1 MDNKLEMIKFLVTGS
16 TGLIGSQV
24 VKDLM
29 EKNFEVYSC
38 YNVEKPE
45 FGIPIHLDILKKDKI
60 ENILQSIKP
69 DVVIHLAAITDV
81 DLCERQ
87 KELAVLVNTKSTEIM
102 ALESSKQYAYFV
114 YMSTDYVFD
123 GKQGLK
129 NENDAP
135 NPINFYGKS
144 KLDGELALNNLITPY
159 TIVRTS
165 TPFGLHPKKKSFP
178 LWIKENLESKKE
190 IPILSDQ
197 YTSPTFVPN
206 LSKMLIEVATKQ
218 ITGIIHLAGSTRI
231 SRYDFAKMVADK
243 LDLDKILLKPTKMSK
258 MKWDA
263 QRPQD
268 SSLDVSKADKV
279 LDVKPQKIEQSLE
292 FFINQIRNM

>member
-1 MDNKLEMIKFLVTGS
+1 MDSKLEMTKFLVTGS
-16 TGLIGSQV
+16 AGLVGSQI
-24 VKDLM
+24 VKDLV
-29 EKNFEVYSC
+29 EKDFEVYSC

-45 FGIPIHLDILKKDKI
+45 FGMPIHLDILKKDKI
-60 ENILQSIKP
+60 EKILQSIKP

-87 KELAVLVNTKSTEIM
+87 KELAILVNAKSTEIL
-102 ALESSKQYAYFV
+102 AQESSKQDTYFV

-129 NENDAP
+129 NENDMP
-135 NPINFYGKS
+135 NPLNFYGKS
-144 KLDGELALNNLITPY
+144 KLDGEIALNNLTSPY
-159 TIVRTS
+159 IIVRTS
-165 TPFGLHPKKKSFP
+165 TPFGIHLKKKSFP

-190 IPILSDQ
+190 TPVLIDQ

-231 SRYDFAKMVADK
+231 SRYDFAKIIAEK
-243 LDLDKILLKPTKMSK
+243 LDLDKTLLKPTKMTE

-268 SSLDVSKADKV
+268 SSLDVSKAIAI
-279 LDVKPQKIEQSLE
+279 LDNKPQKIEHSLE
-292 FFINQIRNM
+292 LLINQIRSV

>member
-1 MDNKLEMIKFLVTGS
+1 MNRFLVTGS
-16 TGLIGSQV
+16 VGLVGSQI
-24 VKDLM
+24 VKDLV
-29 EKNFEVYSC
+29 EKDFEVYSC

-60 ENILQSIKP
+60 KNILQSIKP

-87 KELAVLVNTKSTEIM
+87 KELAVLVNTKSTEIL
-102 ALESSKQYAYFV
+102 AQESSKQHAYFV

-123 GKQGLK
+123 GKEGMK
-129 NENDAP
+129 NEKDVP
-135 NPINFYGKS
+135 NPLNFYGKS
-144 KLDGELALNNLITPY
+144 KLDGEIALNNLITPY
-159 TIVRTS
+159 TIIRTS
-165 TPFGLHPKKKSFP
+165 TPFGLHPKKKSFA
-178 LWIKENLESKKE
+178 LWITENLKSKKE
-190 IPILSDQ
+190 IRVLSDQ

-206 LSKMLIEVATKQ
+206 LSKMLIEVVTKQ

-231 SRYDFAKMVADK
+231 SRYDFAEMVADK
-243 LDLDKILLKPTKMSK
+243 LDLDKTLLKPTKMTD

-268 SSLDVSKADKV
+268 SSLDVSKANQI

-292 FFINQIRNM
+292 LFINQIRNM